1 VLYVNVHATQKKKTF
16 SIHQRQA
23 HLLPEEKG
31 LNMVTMI
38 AYLVAHIQNK
48 PNSTADFMGRRWSW
62 FWNTFL
68 AYFFVYIDL
77 FLIIG
82 TLVIILAFFIGVTE
96 GLLGLK

>member
-1 VLYVNVHATQKKKTF
+1 MLIQEIGAN
-16 SIHQRQA
+16 
-23 HLLPEEKG
+23 
-31 LNMVTMI
+31 NMVTMI
-38 AYLVAHIQNK
+38 AYLVAHIQHK